1 MKEIEVKILEVDE
14 KIIVKQ
20 LLDLGAEKIFDGEM
34 DVIYYDYP
42 DEYFRARDKR
52 IRLRKKGDKAE
63 MTYKEKISRGIT
75 KIEEEHEIK
84 INDFEIARQ
93 ILLGMEMVEIRRYQK
108 DRRSYKLGNM
118 YFEFDFLWEGVPV
131 FMEIEGP
138 TEELVMEWVEKL
150 GFKKED
156 AKNWS
161 GSEVLEHY
169 GIAQVKKL
177 I

>member
-1 MKEIEVKILEVDE
+1 MREIEVKLLEVNE
-14 KIIVKQ
+14 KQISEK
-20 LLDLGAEKIFDGEM
+20 LLAFGAEKIFDGVM

-42 DEYFRARDKR
+42 DEYFRARGKR

-63 MTYKEKISRGIT
+63 MTYKEKISRGVT

-84 INDFEIARQ
+84 INDFETARQ

-108 DRRSYKLGNM
+108 DRRSYKLGDM

-138 TEELVMEWVEKL
+138 TEEKVMEWVEKL
-150 GFKKED
+150 GFKRED

-169 GIAQVKKL
+169 GIAPVRKL